1 MNKTKDKR
9 GSENKNVHAKH
20 RERLRKLVFT
30 TDFENLS
37 VYQILEYILT
47 LSLPRIDV
55 NPVAHDLLDEFGTI
69 QNVMNADFENL
80 MTVKNVG
87 EKAAMSI
94 VSLNK
99 FFKYLSTAGKD
110 DKRPVLSTP
119 NQILDH
125 INPFFEGKTKEAF
138 YAICLNAKQQVVK
151 TSLIASGDANSVS
164 IDLKKLN
171 QVVSSTNASYVVLAH
186 NHPNGQAIPSSDDF
200 QTTQKIY
207 SFLSTLGIGLI
218 DHFIIADGNYYSFS
232 ASNALDHIRE
242 INQEKTLSFS
252 NKLLNLVT
260 TKSCQKFEK
269 EKPKTNPFSFPTNRI
284 DA

>member
-1 MNKTKDKR
+1 M
-9 GSENKNVHAKH
+9 
-20 RERLRKLVFT
+20 
-30 TDFENLS
+30 
-37 VYQILEYILT
+37 EYILT

-69 QNVMNADFENL
+69 QNVMNADIESL
-80 MTVKNVG
+80 MQVKHIG
-87 EKAAMSI
+87 ETAAMSI

-99 FFKYLSTAGKD
+99 FFQYLLIAGKD
-110 DKRPVLSTP
+110 DKRPILSTP
-119 NQILDH
+119 NEILDH
-125 INPFFEGKTKEAF
+125 INPFFEGKTKEVF

-151 TSLIASGDANSVS
+151 TALIASGDANSVS

-171 QVVSSTNASYVVLAH
+171 QVISATNPSYIILAH
-186 NHPNGQAIPSSDDF
+186 NHPNGKAIPSNDDF

-207 SFLSTLGIGLI
+207 SFISNLGIGLI
-218 DHFIIADGNYYSFS
+218 DHFIISPTNYYSF
-232 ASNALDHIRE
+232 AAGNALDHIRE

-252 NKLLNLVT
+252 NKLLNIVT
-260 TKSCQKFEK
+260 TKSCQSFEK